1 MLQAAEHYLEER
13 GVDAPRLSVE
23 WMLAEVLERDRLQ
36 VYLAHDRPLT
46 EAERARLREMV
57 ARRARHEPL
66 AYILGHWEFMGHE
79 LRITPDVLV
88 PRPETEHLAEL
99 AAELAPRNGLV
110 ADLGTGSG
118 CIAIAVALGRRDLR
132 LIATDVSGKALAL
145 ARQNARAH
153 GVEDRIR
160 FLAGSFAEPLRDL
173 VREDDPDDPDE
184 PHELIDCLVSNPP
197 YVDPRRTDLYD
208 LELAEHEPKMALF
221 TDPGDAASCYRQI
234 LAGMKGLMGP
244 GGVVLLETGVGV
256 DEAALEL
263 LRQADWL
270 TDAELRYDLAGLPR
284 YLLARVL

>member
-1 MLQAAEHYLEER
+1 MLRAAEQYLEER

-79 LRITPDVLV
+79 LGITPDVLV

-99 AAELAPRNGLV
+99 AAELTPRDGLV

-173 VREDDPDDPDE
+173 VRKDDPDDPDE

-208 LELAEHEPKMALF
+208 LELAEHEPRMAL
-221 TDPGDAASCYRQI
+221 
-234 LAGMKGLMGP
+234 
-244 GGVVLLETGVGV
+244 
-256 DEAALEL
+256 
-263 LRQADWL
+263 
-270 TDAELRYDLAGLPR
+270 
-284 YLLARVL
+284 